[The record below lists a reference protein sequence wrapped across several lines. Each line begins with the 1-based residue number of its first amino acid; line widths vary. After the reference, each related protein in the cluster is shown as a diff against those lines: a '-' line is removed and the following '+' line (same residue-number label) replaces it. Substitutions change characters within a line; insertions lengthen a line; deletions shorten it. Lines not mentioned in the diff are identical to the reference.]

1 MCQKC
6 NKCWLTVIL
15 IAFLFIFLGLPLS
28 ADESEAKENLAVNED
43 AQVKGKNSD
52 LNPTIKEKKSSVSLQ
67 SFQLTEKGIKP
78 YKIKL
83 DFSPQQID
91 INLVSP
97 KFGKKPKE
105 SSSILYTSS
114 LITLT
119 CLNIADYCTTVK
131 ALRYEGLEE
140 TNFLMKPF
148 TKNTLLYTTIKLGL
162 TAYNYYFLKSLY
174 KKDKTLAWAVSLV
187 ANFALSYV
195 VANNL
200 KNIQEAQHNPVP

>member
-1 MCQKC
+1 MCRKC
-6 NKCWLTVIL
+6 NKSWP
-15 IAFLFIFLGLPLS
+15 IALFIILLFFFFLPLK
-28 ADESEAKENLAVNED
+28 ADESESKEDLAVKAE
-43 AQVKGKNSD
+43 AQRKGKAIE
-52 LNPTIKEKKSSVSLQ
+52 LNPLPSEKKSSVSLK

-91 INLVSP
+91 INP
-97 KFGKKPKE
+97 GYHKFVKKPKD

-119 CLNIADYCTTVK
+119 CLNIADYYTTVK
-131 ALRYEGLEE
+131 ALKYKSLDE
-140 TNFLMKPF
+140 TNLLMKPF
-148 TKNTLLYTTIKLGL
+148 TKSTLLYTTVKLGL
-162 TAYNYYFLKSLY
+162 TAYNYYFLNNLY

-200 KNIQEAQHNPVP
+200 KNIHEAQHQ

>member
-1 MCQKC
+1 MCRKC
-6 NKCWLTVIL
+6 NKSWPIVIFITVL
-15 IAFLFIFLGLPLS
+15 FLFLFLPLK
-28 ADESEAKENLAVNED
+28 ADESESKENLALNED
-43 AQVKGKNSD
+43 AQAKGKTND
-52 LNPTIKEKKSSVSLQ
+52 LNPALSEKKSSVSLK

-91 INLVSP
+91 INPGSPQLV
-97 KFGKKPKE
+97 KKPKN

-119 CLNIADYCTTVK
+119 CLNIADYYTTVK
-131 ALRYEGLEE
+131 ALKYENLKE
-140 TNFLMKPF
+140 TNLLMRPF
-148 TKNTLLYTTIKLGL
+148 AKNTLLYTTVKVGL
-162 TAYNYYFLKSLY
+162 TAYNYYFLKNLY

-200 KNIQEAQHNPVP
+200 KNIQEAQHN

>member
-1 MCQKC
+1 MCK
-6 NKCWLTVIL
+6 KLKKP
-15 IAFLFIFLGLPLS
+15 LPLAIFIALFFFLLFLPLR
-28 ADESEAKENLAVNED
+28 ADESESKENLVVKEE
-43 AQVKGKNSD
+43 AQVKGKAIELNSS
-52 LNPTIKEKKSSVSLQ
+52 PPEKKSSISLK

-91 INLVSP
+91 INPGSHRFV
-97 KFGKKPKE
+97 KKPKE

-131 ALRYEGLEE
+131 ALKYKSLDE
-140 TNFLMKPF
+140 TNPLMKPF
-148 TKNTLLYTTIKLGL
+148 TKSTLLYTTVKLGL
-162 TAYNYYFLKSLY
+162 TAYNYYFLNKLY

-200 KNIQEAQHNPVP
+200 KNIQEAQHQ

>member
-1 MCQKC
+1 MGRKC
-6 NKCWLTVIL
+6 YKSWPIVIL
-15 IAFLFIFLGLPLS
+15 IALLFIFLGLPLK
-28 ADESEAKENLAVNED
+28 ADESESKENLAMNED
-43 AQVKGKNSD
+43 AEVKSKAND
-52 LNPTIKEKKSSVSLQ
+52 VNPALSEKKSSVNLK

-91 INLVSP
+91 INPGSHQFV
-97 KFGKKPKE
+97 KKPKN

-119 CLNIADYCTTVK
+119 CLNIADYYTTVK
-131 ALRYEGLEE
+131 ALKYEGLDE
-140 TNFLMKPF
+140 TNPLMKPF
-148 TKNTLLYTTIKLGL
+148 TKNMLLYSTVKLGL

-187 ANFALSYV
+187 ANFALTYV

-200 KNIQEAQHNPVP
+200 KNIQEAQHN

>member
-1 MCQKC
+1 MCRKC
-6 NKCWLTVIL
+6 NKSWPIVIL
-15 IAFLFIFLGLPLS
+15 ITILFLFLGLPS
-28 ADESEAKENLAVNED
+28 KADESESKENLAVNED
-43 AQVKGKNSD
+43 AQAKGKTND
-52 LNPTIKEKKSSVSLQ
+52 LSPTLSEKKSSVSLK

-91 INLVSP
+91 INPGSHQFV
-97 KFGKKPKE
+97 KKPNH
-105 SSSILYTSS
+105 SPSLLYTSS

-119 CLNIADYCTTVK
+119 CLNIADYYTTVK
-131 ALRYEGLEE
+131 ALKYENLEE
-140 TNFLMKPF
+140 TNLLMRPF
-148 TKNTLLYTTIKLGL
+148 AKNTLLYTTVKLGL

-195 VANNL
+195 VANNIS
-200 KNIQEAQHNPVP
+200 KIQEAQHN